1 MAEVDNSLR
10 QSERVHKLL
19 SSEWVVL
26 FYVSLGR
33 CIDGNNTFTCTCD
46 PGFVGRTCNIDND
59 DCSSSPC
66 IHGTKNNSLL
76 CYNNNNNNTGKI
88 TEKKKGKRKREEEKK
103 NHCTLNS
110 LRRTLNAR
118 VRVLKGRF
126 RFIRYLV
133 TFQIV
138 TESAISLYTKAAR
151 KEKSSALN
159 LQIGSLYSNR
169 TNYHFSFSWFFVAP
183 TYGIQQQSPDSLWR
197 KASAGASIS

>member
-76 CYNNNNNNTGKI
+76 CYNNNNNNTGKM
-88 TEKKKGKRKREEEKK
+88 TEKKG
-103 NHCTLNS
+103 
-110 LRRTLNAR
+110 
-118 VRVLKGRF
+118 
-126 RFIRYLV
+126 
-133 TFQIV
+133 
-138 TESAISLYTKAAR
+138 
-151 KEKSSALN
+151 KEKER
-159 LQIGSLYSNR
+159 GRKKKSLYSKFASKNPKRKSSGSQGAFQIYTLFGYIPNR
-169 TNYHFSFSWFFVAP
+169 DRICHLSLHQGSTERKIQRIKPSNRFSLF
-183 TYGIQQQSPDSLWR
+183 
-197 KASAGASIS
+197 

>member
-46 PGFVGRTCNIDND
+46 PGFVGRTCNIDYD

-66 IHGTKNNSLL
+66 IHGTKNNTLL
-76 CYNNNNNNTGKI
+76 CYNNDNNKTGKI
-88 TEKKKGKRKREEEKK
+88 TEKKKRKRKRDEEKK
-103 NHCTLNS
+103 NHCTLHS
-110 LRRTLNAR
+110 FRRTLNAR
-118 VRVLKGRF
+118 VRVLKGGF
-126 RFIRYLV
+126 RFICYSV
-133 TFQIV
+133 TIPSRDRICHLSLHRGS
-138 TESAISLYTKAAR
+138 TER
-151 KEKSSALN
+151 KIQRIKPS
-159 LQIGSLYSNR
+159 IGSLYSNR

>member
-10 QSERVHKLL
+10 QSERVHKML

-46 PGFVGRTCNIDND
+46 PGFVGRTCNIDFD

-66 IHGTKNNSLL
+66 IHGTKNNTLL
-76 CYNNNNNNTGKI
+76 CYNNNNNKTSKITGKKR
-88 TEKKKGKRKREEEKK
+88 ERERERKKKKSLYSTFVSKNPKRK
-103 NHCTLNS
+103 S
-110 LRRTLNAR
+110 SGSQGA
-118 VRVLKGRF
+118 
-126 RFIRYLV
+126 
-133 TFQIV
+133 FQIYMLFGYIPSRDRICHLSLHQGS
-138 TESAISLYTKAAR
+138 TER
-151 KEKSSALN
+151 KIQRIKPS
-159 LQIGSLYSNR
+159 IGSLYSNR